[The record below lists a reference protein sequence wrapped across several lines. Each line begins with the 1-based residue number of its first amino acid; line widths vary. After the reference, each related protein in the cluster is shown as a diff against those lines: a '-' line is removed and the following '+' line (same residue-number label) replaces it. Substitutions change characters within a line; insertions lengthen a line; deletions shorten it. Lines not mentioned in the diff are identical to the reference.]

1 MYQFLL
7 KQFLKQ
13 TGRKPNN
20 LENILLKQKAS
31 KQAID
36 ERKIV
41 SMSDRSSVN
50 PNKPILGGKNIE
62 ETEEQIRQRLID
74 QNKKGIESLRNKNKP
89 DDMATGGRAGYAV
102 GNQVMPAID
111 PGMNLDY
118 NTLVNQNTAKRD
130 TQTQNRGI
138 FSNIGQALN
147 PSGNTVLQR
156 MQENQANQ
164 TSFGDK
170 IQNTVQA
177 GINNVSGLP
186 QHLQDT
192 EKLAQL
198 GLTPENYNIIS
209 AMNASDNMNAGVGSL
224 IAPASIY
231 TLGDTV
237 SNSNQDFKEG
247 VGDLGRYMK
256 GVNIQNNPELAKQL
270 MGEDYVNDMLNKY
283 DLSMEKIGKP
293 GYKPGPDPSKYST
306 TATAAEPSAMP
317 QGSPGQLNPTPTSN
331 EIPGAINS
339 LINVNKP
346 TMADVAGPASGPAGY
361 TKLRKFYNPFSDEGS
376 TPMTK
381 EEYENKSGYAPPFS
395 PYVGYSPSEF
405 YPSYY
410 LDAVG
415 PKSQEGYDSMLA
427 DLKNYTLDFGN
438 NPYNTDLDT
447 YSMYQNA
454 LDDEGNPVGKFTN
467 EEARKEYDEK
477 KAFRQSRYNLGKSQL
492 DNYFNNL
499 ATGGRAGYYGGG
511 QAVVGED
518 LSEIGHGSDSLM
530 ARNMQIAPGGQATTS
545 TGLNYLLGQDND
557 TVRIPYAGGGMSKR
571 AFLKLLGAFGAGAA
585 GLKSG
590 ILGLGK
596 GAGKEVVK
604 EVAKEAATG
613 GAPPH
618 FLKLVAKIKALGDDV
633 TETAATSERQNVK
646 QYKDFEMTEDVSTGE
661 IQIFK
666 NSQSDEALD
675 RFASENANEEV
686 FMRYKPG
693 KGQADETTKGKAIAD
708 EYEENTSYISNN
720 RENTGEILEEI
731 SGVPDDIFKEVG
743 EAVPEAIRK
752 GKADGGRIGYA
763 GGKKVVEGLASLIKK
778 KFGDNAITTADK
790 LKTPQ
795 KTLDRDM
802 FSKFKDRNPDPKR
815 EITDDEFQDLME
827 DVGDLDAYN
836 FDGTIGSANKI
847 RKEAKD
853 YQDYMYKQY
862 KMGKLDPVAG
872 DKSPARKRFLQQK
885 FDEMEASGDS
895 KLMTREEI
903 EELST
908 FDLGTQ
914 MDEAAKKTLPK
925 IDDKL
930 LKNYNKEIKEGV
942 AKIMSDTSPEGLAKS
957 IEIDNLMLKYP
968 GMDKNLADQIASS
981 SPTMKADMIAMVEQT
996 FKMDEM
1002 GMSGDDIIQTFKNT
1016 TRTKQASGGLAAMLG
1031 E

>member
-89 DDMATGGRAGYAV
+89 DDMAKGGRAGYAV
-102 GNQVMPAID
+102 GNQVMPAVD
-111 PGMNLDY
+111 QRMNVDY
-118 NTLVNQNTAKRD
+118 NTLVDQNTA
-130 TQTQNRGI
+130 QRGFMDNWRNHAI
-138 FSNIGQALN
+138 TSQKMKGKAGLESIPNYGMQSGYDFKKNFQDMNPKVAAGLSLGYQGLTEGLGMFNPNNPNFLN
-147 PSGNTVLQR
+147 PIKTGKTIYNDYQKNVEGILNA
-156 MQENQANQ
+156 EAN
-164 TSFGDK
+164 
-170 IQNTVQA
+170 N
-177 GINNVSGLP
+177 
-186 QHLQDT
+186 
-192 EKLAQL
+192 
-198 GLTPENYNIIS
+198 LTP
-209 AMNASDNMNAGVGSL
+209 
-224 IAPASIY
+224 
-231 TLGDTV
+231 
-237 SNSNQDFKEG
+237 KEQA
-247 VGDLGRYMK
+247 DR
-256 GVNIQNNPELAKQL
+256 
-270 MGEDYVNDMLNKY
+270 NKY
-283 DLSMEKIGKP
+283 LEVK
-293 GYKPGPDPSKYST
+293 DPVV
-306 TATAAEPSAMP
+306 EPSAMP
-317 QGSPGQLNPTPTSN
+317 QGSPGQLNPTLTSN

-346 TMADVAGPASGPAGY
+346 TMADVAGPAATGGGYAGDNNNVVSEDPLGLIQQVN
-361 TKLRKFYNPFSDEGS
+361 KLRNGQTPSSNYSYQPEEG
-376 TPMTK
+376 
-381 EEYENKSGYAPPFS
+381 GYVQWNGTSYSVVDPEQIKRD
-395 PYVGYSPSEF
+395 VG
-405 YPSYY
+405 
-410 LDAVG
+410 
-415 PKSQEGYDSMLA
+415 LA
-427 DLKNYTLDFGN
+427 
-438 NPYNTDLDT
+438 
-447 YSMYQNA
+447 S
-454 LDDEGNPVGKFTN
+454 
-467 EEARKEYDEK
+467 
-477 KAFRQSRYNLGKSQL
+477 
-492 DNYFNNL
+492 
-499 ATGGRAGYYGGG
+499 GGRAGYYGGG
-511 QAVVGED
+511 QAMVGED
-518 LSEIGHGSDSLM
+518 LSEIGHGSDALM

-557 TVRIPYAGGGMSKR
+557 TVRVPYAGGGMSKR

-633 TETAATSERQNVK
+633 TETAATAERQNVK

-693 KGQADETTKGKAIAD
+693 KGQADETTKGKTILD

-720 RENTGEILEEI
+720 RENTGEILEEV
-731 SGVPDDIFKEVG
+731 SGVPDDIFEEVG
-743 EAVPEAIRK
+743 EAVPEIIRK
-752 GKADGGRIGYA
+752 TKADGGRIGYA

-872 DKSPARKRFLQQK
+872 DKSPARKRFLEK
-885 FDEMEASGDS
+885 KLEEMEGSGNS
-895 KLMTREEI
+895 KLMTRDEI

-908 FDLGTQ
+908 FDLGTE
-914 MDEAAKKTLPK
+914 MDDFVLSSAEKKGKKLADSMSDAEIDLRDEFPG
-925 IDDKL
+925 IDDNLIKNIL
-930 LKNYNKEIKEGV
+930 IDDNPQRIAEVKQTMREGLKMQEMGKGDDEILQILKN
-942 AKIMSDTSPEGLAKS
+942 AK
-957 IEIDNLMLKYP
+957 
-968 GMDKNLADQIASS
+968 
-981 SPTMKADMIAMVEQT
+981 
-996 FKMDEM
+996 
-1002 GMSGDDIIQTFKNT
+1002 
-1016 TRTKQASGGLAAMLG
+1016 RTKQASGGLATMLG

>member
-89 DDMATGGRAGYAV
+89 DDMAKGGRAGYAV
-102 GNQVMPAID
+102 GNQVMPAVD
-111 PGMNLDY
+111 QRMNVDY
-118 NTLVNQNTAKRD
+118 NTLVDQNTA
-130 TQTQNRGI
+130 QRGFMDNWRNHAI
-138 FSNIGQALN
+138 TSQKMKGKAGLESIPNYGMQSGYDFKKNFQDMNPKVAAGLSLGYQGLTEGLGMFSPNNPNFLN
-147 PSGNTVLQR
+147 PIKTGKTIYNDYQKNVEGILNA
-156 MQENQANQ
+156 EAN
-164 TSFGDK
+164 
-170 IQNTVQA
+170 N
-177 GINNVSGLP
+177 
-186 QHLQDT
+186 
-192 EKLAQL
+192 
-198 GLTPENYNIIS
+198 LTP
-209 AMNASDNMNAGVGSL
+209 
-224 IAPASIY
+224 
-231 TLGDTV
+231 
-237 SNSNQDFKEG
+237 KEQA
-247 VGDLGRYMK
+247 DR
-256 GVNIQNNPELAKQL
+256 
-270 MGEDYVNDMLNKY
+270 NKY
-283 DLSMEKIGKP
+283 LEVK
-293 GYKPGPDPSKYST
+293 DPVV
-306 TATAAEPSAMP
+306 EPSAMP
-317 QGSPGQLNPTPTSN
+317 QGSPGQLNPTLTSN

-346 TMADVAGPASGPAGY
+346 TMADVAGPAATGGGYAGDSNNVVSEDPLGLIQQVN
-361 TKLRKFYNPFSDEGS
+361 KLRNGQTPSSNYSYQPEEG
-376 TPMTK
+376 
-381 EEYENKSGYAPPFS
+381 GYVQWNGTSYSVVDPEQIKRD
-395 PYVGYSPSEF
+395 VG
-405 YPSYY
+405 
-410 LDAVG
+410 
-415 PKSQEGYDSMLA
+415 LA
-427 DLKNYTLDFGN
+427 
-438 NPYNTDLDT
+438 
-447 YSMYQNA
+447 S
-454 LDDEGNPVGKFTN
+454 
-467 EEARKEYDEK
+467 
-477 KAFRQSRYNLGKSQL
+477 
-492 DNYFNNL
+492 
-499 ATGGRAGYYGGG
+499 GGRAGYYGGG
-511 QAVVGED
+511 QAMVGED
-518 LSEIGHGSDSLM
+518 LSEIGHGSDALM

-557 TVRIPYAGGGMSKR
+557 TVRVPYAGGGMSKR

-633 TETAATSERQNVK
+633 TETAATAERQNVK

-666 NSQSDEALD
+666 NSQSDEAID

-693 KGQADETTKGKAIAD
+693 KGQADETTKGKTILD

-720 RENTGEILEEI
+720 RENTGEILEEV
-731 SGVPDDIFKEVG
+731 SGVPDDIFEEVG
-743 EAVPEAIRK
+743 EAVPEIIRK
-752 GKADGGRIGYA
+752 TKADGGRIGYA

-872 DKSPARKRFLQQK
+872 DKSPARKRFLEK
-885 FDEMEASGDS
+885 KLEEMEGSGNS
-895 KLMTREEI
+895 KLMTRDEI

-908 FDLGTQ
+908 FDLGTE
-914 MDEAAKKTLPK
+914 MDDFVLSSAEKKGKKLADSMSDAEIDLRDEFPG
-925 IDDKL
+925 IDDNLIKNIL
-930 LKNYNKEIKEGV
+930 IDDNPQRIAEVKQTMREGLKMQEMGKGDDEILQILKN
-942 AKIMSDTSPEGLAKS
+942 AK
-957 IEIDNLMLKYP
+957 
-968 GMDKNLADQIASS
+968 
-981 SPTMKADMIAMVEQT
+981 
-996 FKMDEM
+996 
-1002 GMSGDDIIQTFKNT
+1002 
-1016 TRTKQASGGLAAMLG
+1016 RTKQASGGLATMLG